1 MSDFLSRRRPSP
13 AMAVAFVA
21 LLAALSGTAIAL
33 PGKNTVDSGDIKKG
47 AVKRSDIGRN
57 AVTGSKIKNGAVGS
71 RDARNN
77 SLTGTDIN
85 ESTLGEVPSANTANT
100 ANSAGN
106 ADTTDG
112 RSLGCPSGTREYAG
126 ACIEETIRGQAT
138 WAAASKTCGD
148 AGRRLPTT
156 SELEG
161 FRQLTGI
168 TVSPTTGSE
177 MSATVTD
184 DNTNEFMVTINDA
197 GAIFGIAR
205 TSPRDFRCATS
216 LVQ

>member
-1 MSDFLSRRRPSP
+1 
-13 AMAVAFVA
+13 MAVAFVA

-47 AVKRSDIGRN
+47 AVKRADIARN
-57 AVTGSKIKNGAVGS
+57 AVTGVKIKNGAVGS

-77 SLTGTDIN
+77 SLTGNDIN
-85 ESTLGEVPSANTANT
+85 ESTLGQVPSAS
-100 ANSAGN
+100 SAGN

-112 RSLGCPSGTREYAG
+112 HSLGCPSGTRGYAG

-138 WAAASKTCGD
+138 WAAASTTCGD

-168 TVSPTTGSE
+168 TISPTTGSE

-184 DNTNEFMVTINDA
+184 DNTNERMVTIDDA

-205 TSPRDFRCATS
+205 TSPRDFRCVTS